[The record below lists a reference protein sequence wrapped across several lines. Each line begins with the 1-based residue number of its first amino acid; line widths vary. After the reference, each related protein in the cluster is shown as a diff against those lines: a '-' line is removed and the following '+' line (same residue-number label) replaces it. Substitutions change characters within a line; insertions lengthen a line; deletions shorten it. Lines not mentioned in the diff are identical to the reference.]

1 MPLDFPASPTNGQT
15 YTYSGRTWS
24 YSTTTGAWGQLPA
37 SLDDIVT
44 ASADLTLSAASHQ
57 GKYIRLTKPGST
69 QTITVTTPGFDIG
82 ATVYFRRA
90 TSQTIQFAA
99 GGDTINNGS
108 NLSSVPNGGNFAL
121 KYLGTNTWD
130 FV

>member
-1 MPLDFPASPTNGQT
+1 MPLDFPSSPTNGQT

-24 YSTTTGAWGQLPA
+24 YSSTTGAWGQLPA

-44 ASADLTLSAASHQ
+44 ADANLTLSAASHQ
-57 GKYIRLTKPGST
+57 GKYIRLTKTGST
-69 QTITVTTPGFDIG
+69 QTITVSTPGFDIG

-90 TSQTIQFAA
+90 TSQALAFA
-99 GGDTINNGS
+99 GTDTINNGS
-108 NLSSVPNGGNFAL
+108 NISSVPNGGNFAL
-121 KYLGTNTWD
+121 KYLGSNTWD

>member
-1 MPLDFPASPTNGQT
+1 MPLDFPAIPTNGQT
-15 YTYSGRTWS
+15 YTYNGLTWS
-24 YSTTTGAWGQLPA
+24 YSSDISAWRQLAA
-37 SLDDIVT
+37 SIDDIVA

-57 GKYIRLTKPGST
+57 GKYIRLTKTGST

-90 TSQTIQFAA
+90 TSQALAFA
-99 GGDTINNGS
+99 GTDTINNSS

-121 KYLGTNTWD
+121 KYLGSNTWD